1 METVIESVIVKQ
13 KVLFVYSDKVGV
25 YTLGSSFGA

>member
-1 METVIESVIVKQ
+1 METVIESVIVH
-13 KVLFVYSDKVGV
+13 VLFVYSDKVGV